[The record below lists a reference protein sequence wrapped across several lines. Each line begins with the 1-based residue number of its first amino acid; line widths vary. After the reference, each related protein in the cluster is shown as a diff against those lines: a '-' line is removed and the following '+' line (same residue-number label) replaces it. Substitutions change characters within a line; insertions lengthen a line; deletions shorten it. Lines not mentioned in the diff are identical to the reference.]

1 MQSTKAP
8 KLKTKRSKISYAKW
22 GYIFITPF
30 FLAYALFH
38 FAPQMLTIYNSFFE
52 NYREG
57 LTQVGPNFVGLKNY
71 ITLFTPDKNG
81 TIDILKYAGN
91 TIVLWLGCAVPQV
104 VISLMLACFFTSY
117 RLKIKGQQ
125 FFKTVIYMPNLIMAS
140 AFSMLFYMLFSN
152 VGPVNQLLTQA
163 GWIDAPIDFFNI
175 RFTVRSLI
183 SLMNFLMWFGNTTIL
198 LMAGIMGIDQSLFE
212 AANIDG
218 ATSLQVFFK
227 VTLPL
232 LMPILVYT
240 VITALIG
247 GLQMF
252 ENLINAWNDSSINIP
267 RGMLNS
273 FVIAAATAILSTYF
287 SALTAYGLHAY
298 QFKLK
303 RIAFLFIMAV
313 MVIPKQVSA
322 AGFVQLCYKLKL
334 TNSYLPLILPG
345 IAAPVVFF
353 YMIQYMKSVLP
364 MEIVEAARVDGS
376 GEFFTFNRI
385 VLPMLKPAISVQLIF
400 TFVESWNN
408 YFLPALLLD
417 KAEMKTVPIMIA
429 QLRAADYSKFDLG
442 KVYMFILLAILPV
455 LLVYIF
461 LSRYIVKGVTA
472 GSVKG

>member
-1 MQSTKAP
+1 MQTTKAP

-22 GYIFITPF
+22 GYIFIAPF
-30 FLAYALFH
+30 FLAYVLFH
-38 FAPQMLTIYNSFFE
+38 FAPQLLTIYNSFFE

-91 TIVLWLGCAVPQV
+91 TIVLWVCGAIPQV

-140 AFSMLFYMLFSN
+140 AFAMLFYMLFSN
-152 VGPVNQLLTQA
+152 VGPVNQLLTQF
-163 GWIDAPIDFFNI
+163 GWIDTPIDFFNI
-175 RFTVRSLI
+175 RFTVRGLI

-218 ATSLQVFFK
+218 ASSMQVFFK

-252 ENLINAWNDSSINIP
+252 DVP
-267 RGMLNS
+267 
-273 FVIAAATAILSTYF
+273 
-287 SALTAYGLHAY
+287 
-298 QFKLK
+298 
-303 RIAFLFIMAV
+303 
-313 MVIPKQVSA
+313 QV
-322 AGFVQLCYKLKL
+322 L
-334 TNSYLPLILPG
+334 TNALGTPNRTSTTLVMYLNNYLKTSKNYG
-345 IAAPVVFF
+345 
-353 YMIQYMKSVLP
+353 M
-364 MEIVEAARVDGS
+364 S
-376 GEFFTFNRI
+376 G
-385 VLPMLKPAISVQLIF
+385 AISVVIF
-400 TFVESWNN
+400 VITG
-408 YFLPALLLD
+408 LL
-417 KAEMKTVPIMIA
+417 
-429 QLRAADYSKFDLG
+429 S
-442 KVYMFILLAILPV
+442 
-455 LLVYIF
+455 LVVF
-461 LSRYIVKGVTA
+461 KSLTKQEEN
-472 GSVKG
+472 